1 MYRYGLGTEVN
12 TTEAF
17 RWYTTAA
24 ERGSEYAEIQR
35 QKLAEQVQ
43 SAHASRSMNA
53 ASQLLSMIG
62 NALRQQILRDQQPG
76 ARADRKQRRQER
88 RLKHA
93 LGQKEDHEQI
103 YQ

>member
-53 ASQLLSMIG
+53 ASRAAQYDRERS
-62 NALRQQILRDQQPG
+62 APADSPG
-76 ARADRKQRRQER
+76 SAARRTGGPKAAQ
-88 RLKHA
+88 A
-93 LGQKEDHEQI
+93 GTPS
-103 YQ
+103 